1 MTRARAAH
9 CARAFITWIHFI
21 SSSGKQ
27 QGTLAS
33 KRVEVN
39 IKNERFTVVCSRVVI
54 KTLNLEVSRCHLADY
69 VKELY

>member
-1 MTRARAAH
+1 MTRARAAN

-39 IKNERFTVVCSRVVI
+39 IKNERFTVVCSR
-54 KTLNLEVSRCHLADY
+54 CH
-69 VKELY
+69 